1 MEGQTLIATSLK
13 QLQEADLRIALKIKD
28 ICEKYGLR
36 YFLIGGS
43 LLGAVRHKGFIP
55 WDDDMDI
62 ALPRMDYEK
71 LLSFLEKELPD
82 GYFFENFK
90 TNSNYRYYITRVSDS
105 SLSVK
110 EVNDVKGNTKYASID
125 IFPID
130 GTPNNLVLRKI
141 FYGRIL
147 ARRALISMYYSS
159 EINKFKKRNLLE
171 KVLIHTSEKIDFKKI
186 VNPNKLLWSI
196 DKLLKKYPYD
206 SSENVG
212 TIMGAYR
219 TKEIVDKKLFGTA
232 AKLAFDKEKFNCP
245 ELYEKYLS
253 HMYGDYMKIPNDA
266 EKRVNRHYIF

>member
-1 MEGQTLIATSLK
+1 MIATSLK